1 MADQHSSDDLSPSL
15 QAVLSSLNVNLENE
29 LNRYRRNRLTNGS
42 SAEDLFADLEDP
54 ALDLEMAEPPMLAPA
69 VTVSALAVPPPL
81 PPNKKLLGH
90 AEAIVDGPGNRPSD
104 VLEDVLEAMPVW
116 QSGLSAPGSLY
127 PDAIAHTS
135 QTEPLAK
142 MLPTADPLGDYAVN
156 TDPGSI
162 EATVHSN
169 VAATPSSGY
178 LASSEKLI
186 ESLSE
191 VPPMPEPIGSGT
203 SGTSLPRRKTVSLLA
218 GATLGLLGLVAGL
231 GASYLM
237 SNPRV
242 VQRLADRF
250 MRDQPVVATAA
261 KETFDPPGPDLSA
274 QEFVKVETDNL
285 SSLKMPTATVDP
297 LLAPAAAP
305 TSPTTLPP
313 ISNQLGT
320 QPSSTQP
327 SGIQAAAIPAGSN
340 YYVIAPFTTEQGL
353 ADVRQSV
360 QEAFVRQFS
369 DGNRV
374 QLAVFD
380 NAEMAQQLVAELNGK
395 GVSAQ
400 VYGPTAE

>member
-42 SAEDLFADLEDP
+42 SADDLFADLEDP
-54 ALDLEMAEPPMLAPA
+54 ALDLETAEPPMLAPA

-90 AEAIVDGPGNRPSD
+90 AEAVVDGPSDRPSD
-104 VLEDVLEAMPVW
+104 VLEDVLETMPVW
-116 QSGLSAPGSLY
+116 QSGLSASGSLY

-135 QTEPLAK
+135 PTEPLAR
-142 MLPTADPLGDYAVN
+142 MLPTADPLGDYAIN
-156 TDPGSI
+156 ADPGGV
-162 EATVHSN
+162 ETTVHT

-191 VPPMPEPIGSGT
+191 VPPMPEPIGSST
-203 SGTSLPRRKTVSLLA
+203 SRASLPRRKTVSLLA

-274 QEFVKVETDNL
+274 QEFVEVETDNL
-285 SSLKMPTATVDP
+285 SSLKMPTTTVDP
-297 LLAPAAAP
+297 LLAPAP
-305 TSPTTLPP
+305 TSPTALPP

-380 NAEMAQQLVAELNGK
+380 NAEMAQQLVAELKGK